1 MLWNPR
7 RLMIVFAR
15 ILDRIPR
22 LRYLGGDETLRG
34 GGPKMCCWNSDGG
47 NAYKPDLE
55 SRIVMVLPIECCR

>member
-22 LRYLGGDETLRG
+22 LRYLGDETLWGTVRECVVG
-34 GGPKMCCWNSDGG
+34 NSDGG
-47 NAYKPDLE
+47 DAYEPNLE
-55 SRIVMVLPIECCR
+55 SRIVMVLPIQSCRS